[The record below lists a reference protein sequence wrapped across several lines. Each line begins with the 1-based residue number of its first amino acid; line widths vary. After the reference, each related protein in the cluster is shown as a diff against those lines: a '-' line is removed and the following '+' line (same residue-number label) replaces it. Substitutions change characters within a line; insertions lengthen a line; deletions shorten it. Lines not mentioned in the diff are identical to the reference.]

1 MHTTTRH
8 PKLALAVALSAV
20 TLGVASCA
28 ASGPSPEV
36 PATSAAPTT
45 STAPAAADFGLDIAG
60 APGRIAQAGLSVLT
74 AEGNVDHYHA
84 HLDVLKDGK
93 AVAVPANI
101 GITAG
106 PDNRANGISALH
118 THDTTG
124 VVHIESPTAGQV
136 FTLGQLFTEWGV
148 LGGSGAP
155 GTGAGSLDGWTL
167 YVNGQKYGSG
177 IRDLPLKAHDEIVLS
192 YGTPPAKIPAAYE
205 FPSGE

>member
-1 MHTTTRH
+1 MHT
-8 PKLALAVALSAV
+8 KLTLAAALSAMTLAVAA
-20 TLGVASCA
+20 CA
-28 ASGPSPEV
+28 GPGPSTAPSTAPPPES
-36 PATSAAPTT
+36 PATSAAP
-45 STAPAAADFGLDIAG
+45 APDFALDIAG
-60 APGRIAQAGLSVLT
+60 APGRIAQAGLAVLT

-93 AVAVPANI
+93 PVAVPANI

-106 PDNRANGISALH
+106 PDHRANGISALH

-136 FTLGQLFTEWGV
+136 FSLGQLLTEWGV

-155 GTGAGSLDGWTL
+155 GTGTGPLDGWTL
-167 YVNGQKYGSG
+167 YVNGEKYNAG

-192 YGTPPAKIPAAYE
+192 YGTAPAKIQASYD
-205 FPSGE
+205 FPPGE

>member
-1 MHTTTRH
+1 MHT
-8 PKLALAVALSAV
+8 KLALAVALSAM
-20 TLGVASCA
+20 TMGVAACA
-28 ASGPSPEV
+28 APAPST
-36 PATSAAPTT
+36 ATSAGGPTPEPTGT
-45 STAPAAADFGLDIAG
+45 SSAPAADFALDIAG

-93 AVAVPANI
+93 PVPVPANI

-124 VVHIESPTAGQV
+124 VIHIESPTAGQV
-136 FTLGQLFTEWGV
+136 FTLGQLLTEWGV

-167 YVNGQKYGSG
+167 YVNGKKHGAG
-177 IRDLPLKAHDEIVLS
+177 IRDLQLKGHDEIVLS
-192 YGTPPAKIPAAYE
+192 YGAAPATIPAAYD
-205 FPSGE
+205 FPAGE

>member
-1 MHTTTRH
+1 MHT
-8 PKLALAVALSAV
+8 KLALAVALSAL
-20 TLGVASCA
+20 TMGAAACA
-28 ASGPSPEV
+28 APAPST
-36 PATSAAPTT
+36 ATSAGAPAPESTGT
-45 STAPAAADFGLDIAG
+45 SSAAAADFALDIAG

-93 AVAVPANI
+93 PIAVPANI

-106 PDNRANGISALH
+106 PDNKANGISALH

-124 VVHIESPTAGQV
+124 VIHIESPTAGQV
-136 FTLGQLFTEWGV
+136 FTLGQLLTEWGV

-167 YVNGQKYGSG
+167 YVNGKKHDAG
-177 IRDLPLKAHDEIVLS
+177 IRDLPLKGHDEIVLS
-192 YGTPPAKIPAAYE
+192 YGAAPATIPATYD
-205 FPSGE
+205 FPAGE

>member
-1 MHTTTRH
+1 MHT
-8 PKLALAVALSAV
+8 KLALALALSAM
-20 TLGVASCA
+20 TLGVAACA
-28 ASGPSPEV
+28 APAPSSAPSTSAGAPSPESTG
-36 PATSAAPTT
+36 TSQ
-45 STAPAAADFGLDIAG
+45 APASDFALDIAG

-84 HLDVLKDGK
+84 HLDLIKDGK
-93 AVAVPANI
+93 PVTVPANI

-124 VVHIESPTAGQV
+124 VLHIESPTAGQV
-136 FTLGQLFTEWGV
+136 FTLGQLLTEWGV

-155 GTGAGSLDGWTL
+155 GTGDGPLDGWTL
-167 YVNGQKYGSG
+167 YVNGQKRDAG

-192 YGTPPAKIPAAYE
+192 YGAAPAEVPASYD
-205 FPSGE
+205 FPAGE